1 MGHIITI
8 CNPKGGTAKT
18 STAVNLACAITAV
31 HKKVLLV
38 DFDPQRSASVA
49 LGYEYADIEHNIGT
63 ALLDN
68 VPIKSCITHYLK
80 GGFDVILSSDD
91 LVALP
96 STLHDK
102 IDSHLCLSNALSKIK
117 DNYDFIIIDTPA
129 CLNLITINAMCAADS
144 LVVPV
149 CTDMFALTS
158 MSTLL
163 EKYHELKSQNQ
174 AHCRLL
180 GIVITLYDPILPM
193 SQRIHDELAH
203 AFRELLFNTA
213 ITYNPKISE
222 ATGAAIPVLLY
233 DKSSLGSRQYLSLAG
248 EILKKLRDLS

>member
-1 MGHIITI
+1 M
-8 CNPKGGTAKT
+8 K
-18 STAVNLACAITAV
+18 
-31 HKKVLLV
+31 
-38 DFDPQRSASVA
+38 
-49 LGYEYADIEHNIGT
+49 E
-63 ALLDN
+63 
-68 VPIKSCITHYLK
+68 PISYQSEEKQK
-80 GGFDVILSSDD
+80 DENK
-91 LVALP
+91 A
-96 STLHDK
+96 
-102 IDSHLCLSNALSKIK
+102 K